1 MSKKDGN
8 TYGQNSS
15 QFKRC
20 IVESP
25 IPSEISDD
33 FAQCQKKYR
42 KLSTNN
48 AIPPA
53 HLGGL
58 YIYII
63 YRPPRWL
70 GGDPINASEFGQGVL
85 HFSSI

>member
-8 TYGQNSS
+8 TYGQISS

-48 AIPPA
+48 PMKQQLIQFLAT
-53 HLGGL
+53 LSNDFTSTEL
-58 YIYII
+58 
-63 YRPPRWL
+63 
-70 GGDPINASEFGQGVL
+70 EGVEK
-85 HFSSI
+85 FCNMNIA